1 MQAKTF
7 SNKDEDEGRKR
18 QSTGALQDAGAKIE
32 RASVFQNLFQNVM
45 SPTKPET

>member
-1 MQAKTF
+1 MQAKI

-32 RASVFQNLFQNVM
+32 RASVFKIFFKM
-45 SPTKPET
+45 